1 MPNFEEAEFAN
12 EKEKLISFYKAPN
25 ETEFLIHLQQLVKE
39 YNGTLPGDSE
49 LKKSRKSEIMNSTTP
64 SMIIAKMLITEPRF
78 WNIFR
83 KWKFV
88 KNFEYEQK

>member
-49 LKKSRKSEIMNSTTP
+49 LKKIEEIRNNELNHP
-64 SMIIAKMLITEPRF
+64 PP
-78 WNIFR
+78 
-83 KWKFV
+83 
-88 KNFEYEQK
+88 